1 MNKLLAIGLG
11 VAFSGAVFAA
21 APSHS
26 VMPQNLGWYMGVGVN
41 YTAATAVRLRAS
53 EAGASGIDYKQDH
66 AQIGWNILVG
76 NRLSRHFATEAGY
89 NYIGNTRW
97 KDRDNSEARIESI
110 NNYHIY
116 YDGIFL
122 MPLNPGAVHSF
133 DVFAR
138 GGVGFYHVK
147 NQFNT
152 AASSSTSFSEALST
166 FALNYGAGLQY
177 NFRKFTVRGTY
188 SHVQPTRAYDDQ
200 FIIPD
205 TINLDF
211 IYHLG

>member
-1 MNKLLAIGLG
+1 MNKLLAIGIG

-21 APSHS
+21 APSQT
-26 VMPQNLGWYMGVGVN
+26 VMPENLGWYMGVGLN
-41 YTAATAVRLRAS
+41 YTANTAARIRINDESLND
-53 EAGASGIDYKQDH
+53 IDYKQDH
-66 AQIGWNILVG
+66 AQIGWNLLIG

-89 NYIGNTRW
+89 NYIGNTRLS
-97 KDRDNSEARIESI
+97 DRDNSDARIESI

-147 NQFNT
+147 NQYNDP
-152 AASSSTSFSEALST
+152 AATSARFSEALST
-166 FALNYGAGLQY
+166 FALNYGAGVQY

-188 SHVQPTRAYDDQ
+188 SHVQPTRAYDDE
-200 FIIPD
+200 FLIPD